1 MARVL
6 INENTLKSLGEVVR
20 GKTENNTK
28 LTPSQLVTEIKNNLY
43 GVKLINETDYNN
55 LAEKK
60 NMLYL
65 IPANSVGSSTD
76 KKYRTIPGSVD
87 VTVTCDDIDNG
98 IFINNYFDKSIDVLT
113 VTAGNSSVFN
123 SPQDISNGKYLDVKK
138 IVLDNKITNIGS
150 GAFDSLTRLEE
161 VDLHINYANKKTFQ
175 YEYNYW
181 SNGNYYT
188 GSDNVELYT
197 FNTGTFNGCNSL
209 YKVTVYDDSNIDG
222 LPPMAFKNHN
232 SLVEFESK
240 KSYFIILEEAFYGC
254 SNLCYVKG
262 NLSFRYGYHT
272 GQDDVAKRVFTG
284 CKRLKY
290 ISAFNED
297 YYTAA
302 YCEKIPFD
310 NSFEGCD
317 SLTNVNL
324 DTYTIAPYL
333 FKDCKNLMT
342 VTTNASKIGTCAFEN
357 LKTLVSVTITGSG
370 SIDND
375 AFKGCTNLTTVNLSN
390 SHLTEI
396 NSGAFMNCTKL
407 KNLNLS
413 LSTLSNIYTYG
424 SDVTPFRN
432 SGLEKVN
439 LTDANITTLAD
450 YLFKDT
456 SSLTE
461 LKLPAVLT
469 KIGSDVFYNS
479 GLTTLTLPNT
489 VNTLGEGAFR
499 NSNLQT
505 INWGNVN
512 ITTMGSRVF
521 ENTKI
526 KNFVVPSALS
536 TLGDYCFRN
545 SLLETITIHD
555 SITEIPTG
563 CFYSCSYLTDVN
575 LTSNNS
581 LDIIN
586 DNAFIYCTS
595 LTELDF
601 TKFKVSIIRTSAFS
615 NSGITELDFSKI
627 TKALSINNSA
637 FSNCKSLTT
646 VNLNSS
652 YSLSMASN
660 MFSGCT
666 NLSSITFPSSA
677 TNLNISNA
685 TSIFEGC
692 TGLQS
697 VTINTPFTTLPTS
710 MFKNCT
716 NLESIELP
724 DTLTSIPSSMFYGC
738 TKLNEVT
745 TPTNSTTLGLPTNL
759 TSIGSEAFF
768 NTALSGVI
776 DIPSTI
782 TTNIKAFR
790 GCTNITKI
798 TIRKPTGGSVLYPS
812 AANYAFSGCTNLT
825 EVRLYIPEG
834 YKSFTFIPASCFA
847 NCASLTKVYLPSTI
861 TNIKDNAFSG
871 CTSLTDIYFEGTEA
885 QWQAITKS
893 ATGNSALTN
902 ATIHYE
908 IV

>member
-1 MARVL
+1 
-6 INENTLKSLGEVVR
+6 
-20 GKTENNTK
+20 
-28 LTPSQLVTEIKNNLY
+28 
-43 GVKLINETDYNN
+43 
-55 LAEKK
+55 
-60 NMLYL
+60 MLYL

-76 KKYRTIPGSVD
+76 KKYRAIPGSVD

-138 IVLDNKITNIGS
+138 IVLDNKITDIGS
-150 GAFDSLTRLEE
+150 GAFDGLTRLEE
-161 VDLHINYANKKTFQ
+161 VDLHINYANKKTFS
-175 YEYNYW
+175 YGYDYW
-181 SNGNYYT
+181 SPGYYYT
-188 GSDNVELYT
+188 GPDNVELYT
-197 FNTGTFNGCNSL
+197 FNAGTFNGCNSL
-209 YKVTVYDDSNIDG
+209 YKVTIFDDSNING

-240 KSYFIILEEAFYGC
+240 KSYFTILEEAFYGC

-262 NLSFRYGYHT
+262 NLSFRGNYYS
-272 GQDDVAKRVFTG
+272 GQDEIAKRVFTG

-297 YYTAA
+297 YYTVG

-342 VTTNASKIGTCAFEN
+342 VTTNAHEIGRSAFEN

-396 NSGAFMNCTKL
+396 WSGAFMNCTKL

-413 LSTLSNIYTYG
+413 LSTLTDIHTYS
-424 SDVTPFRN
+424 SDDTPFRN

-439 LTDANITTLAD
+439 LTDANITTLD
-450 YLFKDT
+450 NYLFRDT
-456 SSLTE
+456 PNLTE
-461 LKLPAVLT
+461 LKLPAILT
-469 KIGSDVFYNS
+469 RIMRGVFYDC
-479 GLTTLTLPNT
+479 GLTTLTLPDT
-489 VNTLGEGAFR
+489 VNTLDGGAFC

-505 INWGNVN
+505 INWGNAV
-512 ITTMGSRVF
+512 ITTMGKGVF
-521 ENTKI
+521 EDAKI

-536 TLGDYCFRN
+536 TLGEDCFRD

-555 SITEIPTG
+555 SITEIPTA
-563 CFYSCSYLTDVN
+563 CFYNCSHLTDVN

-595 LTELDF
+595 LTKLDF
-601 TKFKVSIIRTSAFS
+601 TKFKVSSIRASAFS

-627 TKALSINNSA
+627 TKTLSINNSA

-677 TNLNISNA
+677 ANLNISNA
-685 TSIFEGC
+685 IHMFERC
-692 TGLQS
+692 NSLQS
-697 VTINTPFTTLPTS
+697 VTINTPFTTLPTY
-710 MFKNCT
+710 MFYKCI
-716 NLESIELP
+716 NLESVELP
-724 DTLTSIPSSMFYGC
+724 DTLTAIPSYMFDGC

-745 TPTNSTTLGLPTNL
+745 TPTNSTSLGLPTNL
-759 TSIGSEAFF
+759 TSIGSEAFY
-768 NTALSGVI
+768 NTAISGVI

-782 TTNIKAFR
+782 TTNTDAFR

-798 TIRKPTGGSVLYPS
+798 TIRKPKGGY
-812 AANYAFSGCTNLT
+812 ADYAFSGCTNLT
-825 EVRLYIPEG
+825 EVRLYVPTG
-834 YKSFTFIPASCFA
+834 YTDFTIISYYCFA

-861 TNIKDNAFSG
+861 TDIKDNAFVG
-871 CTSLTDIYFEGTEA
+871 CTALTDIYFEGTES
-885 QWQAITKS
+885 QWQAITKG